1 MINVS
6 ELSVSYQADDTQIS
20 ALEDISVS
28 IKKGITCAIIGPSGS
43 GKSTFLRCIAGL
55 QKDYRGSI
63 SLEGSPIDVHDVSIG
78 FMPQRYG
85 LLPWKTVRDNI
96 ELGCRLKHI
105 SFDEERMQIKNK
117 LITQLGLSDKLDRYP
132 IHLSGGE
139 QQRVGLARIFLL
151 RPDILLMD
159 EPFSALDVISREA
172 IQKVFLSLWKEVSV
186 TTVFVTHFI
195 EEAIYLGQQIIVFS
209 AAPGKIVSVL
219 NNPFFGHGEM
229 YRSDSYIQ
237 FVSKL
242 RQMLEKELNA

>member
-96 ELGCRLKHI
+96 
-105 SFDEERMQIKNK
+105 
-117 LITQLGLSDKLDRYP
+117 
-132 IHLSGGE
+132 
-139 QQRVGLARIFLL
+139 
-151 RPDILLMD
+151 
-159 EPFSALDVISREA
+159 
-172 IQKVFLSLWKEVSV
+172 
-186 TTVFVTHFI
+186 
-195 EEAIYLGQQIIVFS
+195 
-209 AAPGKIVSVL
+209 
-219 NNPFFGHGEM
+219 
-229 YRSDSYIQ
+229 
-237 FVSKL
+237 
-242 RQMLEKELNA
+242 